1 LRAPLV
7 VLGLA
12 LVAGCGSSPSPTV
25 STRLTIEE
33 QTGTATSVLRPSRA
47 TLRCTSLGPTATGFL
62 RDRASAACAF
72 VHGGAIQRVARDQR
86 SQRVCSQIY
95 GGPQRAHVTG
105 TVDGQHVD
113 LTVTR
118 TDGCGTGDWQALQ
131 RLLGDPE
138 K

>member
-1 LRAPLV
+1 
-7 VLGLA
+7 
-12 LVAGCGSSPSPTV
+12 V

-47 TLRCTSLGPTATGFL
+47 TLTCTSQGAAATSFL
-62 RDRASAACAF
+62 RDRAPAACAF
-72 VHGGAIQRVARDQR
+72 VRGGAIQGGAIQRVARDQR

-105 TVDGQHVD
+105 TVDDKHVD

-118 TDGCGTGDWQALQ
+118 TDGCGTGDWQALEP
-131 RLLGDPE
+131 LLGDPE
-138 K
+138 R